1 MTIICPARL
10 SSPAPV
16 VICHPPTSDD
26 PATPPLFTDYSYDN
40 LGVPANPESPF
51 LSLSAEFNP
60 DGEGFV
66 DLGLGGRLA
75 EVAENGKFEVPT
87 LRNISLIAPYMYNG
101 VFNTLQEVLDF
112 IVIGMRIM

>member
-1 MTIICPARL
+1 M
-10 SSPAPV
+10 
-16 VICHPPTSDD
+16 
-26 PATPPLFTDYSYDN
+26 
-40 LGVPANPESPF
+40 
-51 LSLSAEFNP
+51 
-60 DGEGFV
+60 